1 MNEKYEI
8 IIKENGEE
16 KKRVRAKGFIFTAVS
31 EEGIRRGVMANGI
44 SGLDVALLTIAN
56 EELIDKLWK
65 DSGIESRELR
75 EKICEFMRMAKM
87 AVEKGTKNESRVNRC

>member
-8 IIKENGEE
+8 IIKGNGEE
-16 KKRVRAKGFIFTAVS
+16 IKRVSAKGFVFTAVS
-31 EEGIRRGVMANGI
+31 EKGIHGLFEVDRI

-65 DSGIESRELR
+65 DSGIESQELR
-75 EKICEFMRMAKM
+75 EAICKKVEQIKSFIDEE
-87 AVEKGTKNESRVNRC
+87 AVKE